1 MAIYGILTLGNE
13 VLREKSVEVK
23 HVDETIC
30 RLLDN
35 MKDTMYDSNGVG
47 LAAPQIGVLK
57 RVIIVDIDN
66 HLIELVNP
74 VLLQGS
80 GKQVSNEA
88 CLSVPNIEVPVERY
102 KTVLVK
108 GYNRNGKTLQVKAS
122 GLLSIALQHEMDH
135 LDGVLIVDRAKE

>member
-13 VLREKSVEVK
+13 VLKEKSAEVK

-57 RVIIVDIDN
+57 RVIIVDVDD
-66 HLIELVNP
+66 HFIELVNP

-88 CLSVPNIEVPVERY
+88 CLSVPNIEVSVERY

-135 LDGVLIVDRAKE
+135 LDGILIVDRAKE

>member
-13 VLREKSVEVK
+13 VLREKSAEVK

-57 RVIIVDIDN
+57 RVIIVDVDD
-66 HLIELVNP
+66 HFIELVNP

-108 GYNRNGKTLQVKAS
+108 GYNRKGKTLQVKAS